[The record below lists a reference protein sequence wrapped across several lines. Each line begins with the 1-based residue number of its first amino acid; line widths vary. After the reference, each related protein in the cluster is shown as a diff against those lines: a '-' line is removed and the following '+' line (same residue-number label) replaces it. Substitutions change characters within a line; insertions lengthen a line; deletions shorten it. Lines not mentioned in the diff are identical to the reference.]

1 MPPYYI
7 GKLVSPPLFDEI
19 NNTMSKNLLQES
31 IEKDI
36 AWAIAGGLP
45 DKERSKCLYTRFL
58 EIFSKRN
65 YQREQEK
72 I

>member
-45 DKERSKCLYTRFL
+45 DKEKQMPLY
-58 EIFSKRN
+58 
-65 YQREQEK
+65 
-72 I
+72 